1 MSRVLVTGAAGF
13 IGSHLCEALL
23 ARGETVLGIDSF
35 TEYYSTARKRANLSP
50 ALANGLE
57 FRRADLARDSLEGLV
72 DGIDVV
78 YHLAAQPG
86 VRSSWGEDF
95 DTYARRNVVA
105 TQRLLEATLRAGAA
119 RFVFASSSSVYGDVG
134 STPAREEDRP
144 APVSPYG
151 LTKAACEDLLG
162 VYRRTHGLSAVALRY
177 FTAYGPRQRP
187 EMAFASFIRA
197 VLSGRP
203 LRVLGDGTQTRDFT
217 FVADVVNATIAAAE
231 LGTEP
236 VYNIS
241 GGTNST
247 LLEAIGEIERLA
259 GRRAWLSFSPSARG
273 DAYRTHADLTA
284 ARRDLG
290 YVPEVSLAD
299 GLALHVEAAMRE
311 PAELAEAVA

>member
-13 IGSHLCEALL
+13 IGSHLCDALL
-23 ARGETVLGIDSF
+23 ARGDTVLGIDSF
-35 TEYYSTARKRANLSP
+35 TEYYSTARKRANLAA

-57 FRRADLARDSLEGLV
+57 FRRLDLTSDPLV
-72 DGIDVV
+72 RLVEGIDVV
-78 YHLAAQPG
+78 YHMAAQPG

-105 TQRLLEATLRAGAA
+105 TQRLLEATLRAGVA
-119 RFVFASSSSVYGDVG
+119 RFVFASSSSVYGNVG
-134 STPAREEDRP
+134 ASPARESDRP

-151 LTKAACEDLLG
+151 LTKVACEELLG
-162 VYRRTHGLSAVALRY
+162 VYRRVHGLSAVALRY

-197 VLSGRP
+197 VLLGRP
-203 LRVLGDGTQTRDFT
+203 LGVLGDGMQSRDFT
-217 FVADVVNATIAAAE
+217 FVADVVAATIAAAE

-241 GGTNST
+241 GGTNLT
-247 LLEAIGEIERLA
+247 LLEAIAEIERLA
-259 GRRAWLSFSPSARG
+259 GRRAMISFSPSARG
-273 DAYRTHADLTA
+273 DAYRTDADLTA

-290 YVPEVSLAD
+290 YTPEVSLGD
-299 GLALHVEAAMRE
+299 GLAIQVRAAMHE